1 VSTVPNTPVRAPVK
15 GGGVPVD
22 NHPSRPHVARPSRGG
37 RHAARPH
44 HRRGGRSAAAACN
57 RTRLSTVVILLLAI
71 ITGISAEALSDNS
84 RRLPPPSSSEA
95 FSSAVTAARVQTS
108 TQADAVHG
116 LGVSY
121 YDNADFTG
129 RSFSGIDR
137 TVNFDWGSGAPAA
150 FIGADTFSAR
160 WTGKVIPKSSGPHT
174 FSTYGDDGVRL
185 WVNGQQLVDDWTL
198 HPASERSGSITLTA
212 GQPYDIRMEF
222 YEREG
227 PAVARLLWSSPGVSK
242 APVPST
248 QLSPTGLGDDVL
260 VRSLSTAAAP
270 YPVGT
275 PVAVQTKL
283 SAPVS
288 TSLPRLV
295 IAARPKGENTNLDF
309 PLKRDVRVGPT
320 GRTFG
325 FARVF
330 PSPGTYV
337 YWAAIYRNGSWVN
350 LLPQRE
356 VTIER
361 ERALP
366 PPPSSADVVAPRD
379 DRGDD
384 IAAPA
389 GGPWDLAFHD
399 EFDDTAVDTRKWSTQ
414 YPRPDSMCCSN
425 PRNGEA
431 QWYLARNVEEQG
443 GELQLVAKRESHN
456 GFGYSS
462 GLIQSKR
469 SFNFTYGYAAARMW
483 LPKGSGLWP
492 AFWTWPQNER
502 WPPEIDALEFYGDNV
517 RNVYLTYHAP
527 GGSDQSIIR
536 RADWTTGWHTF
547 AVDWRPGSIT
557 WYIDGTEVK
566 RRSSDVANVPMYL
579 IANLAIA
586 NGSNAPAPTSST
598 PLPTRL
604 RIDWI
609 RVWKHA

>member
-1 VSTVPNTPVRAPVK
+1 
-15 GGGVPVD
+15 VPVD
-22 NHPSRPHVARPSRGG
+22 NRQSPAHVARPSRGG
-37 RHAARPH
+37 RHASRPPD
-44 HRRGGRSAAAACN
+44 RRGRRHAAAARS
-57 RTRLSTVVILLLAI
+57 RTRLSTVVILLLLAI
-71 ITGISAEALSDNS
+71 TTGISAEALSDNS
-84 RRLPPPSSSEA
+84 RRLVPPSSSEA
-95 FSSAVTAARVQTS
+95 LSSGDTAARGLS
-108 TQADAVHG
+108 TQADAAHG

-121 YDNADFTG
+121 YDNADLTG

-137 TVNFDWGSGAPAA
+137 KVNFDWGSGAPAA

-160 WTGKVIPKSSGPHT
+160 WTGKVIPTSSGLHN
-174 FSTYGDDGVRL
+174 FYTYGDDGVRL
-185 WVNGQQLVDDWTL
+185 WVNGQQLVDDWAL
-198 HPASERSGSITLTA
+198 HPAAERSGSITLTA

-227 PAVARLLWSSPGVSK
+227 SAVASLLWSSPGVAK
-242 APVPST
+242 APVPSE
-248 QLSPTGLGDDVL
+248 QLYPTGPGGDVL
-260 VRSLSTAAAP
+260 VRSLSTAAAS

-275 PVAVQTKL
+275 PVAVQAKL

-295 IAARPKGENTNLDF
+295 LAARLKGDNRNLDF
-309 PLKRDVRVGPT
+309 PIKRDVRVGPT

-325 FARVF
+325 FERVF

-337 YWAAIYRNGSWVN
+337 YWAAIYRDGSWVN

-366 PPPSSADVVAPRD
+366 PAPSSADAVAPRE
-379 DRGDD
+379 DRDD

-389 GGPWDLAFHD
+389 GGPWHLAFHD
-399 EFDDTAVDTRKWSTQ
+399 EFGDTAVDTRRWSTQ

-425 PRNGEA
+425 QRNGEA

-536 RADWTTGWHTF
+536 RADWTTGWHRF
-547 AVDWRPGSIT
+547 AIDWRPGSIT